1 MPILELLLVA
11 LAPAAFLLWFFYH
24 KDRYHP
30 EPLRLIGLT
39 FSLGAL
45 STIAA
50 IAVESIG
57 LRLIHP
63 KGVAYSF
70 LQIFI
75 VVALVEEL
83 CKFAAV
89 RAKAFNSPD
98 FDEPMD
104 GIVYGVSAALGFATV
119 ENLIYVLNYGLGTG
133 IVRAF
138 LAVPGHALFGAI
150 MGFYLGQSKYLKKP
164 SLVYAAILVPTIFH
178 GIYDSIAFLEPPGV
192 VKLILLGLFIFYVY
206 NRWVSR
212 EIRTAEDEEERGPT
226 DRR

>member
-1 MPILELLLVA
+1 MLVA
-11 LAPAAFLLWFFYH
+11 VAPTAFLLWFFYH
-24 KDRYHP
+24 KDRYHH

-39 FSLGAL
+39 FALGAV
-45 STIAA
+45 STAPAMGAEYIT
-50 IAVESIG
+50 
-57 LRLIHP
+57 LRLFHP
-63 KGVAYSF
+63 AGPASPF

-75 VVALVEEL
+75 GIALVEEL
-83 CKFAAV
+83 CKFAAI
-89 RAKAFNSPD
+89 RAKALNSPH

-150 MGFYLGQSKYLKKP
+150 MGFYIGQSKYLKKP
-164 SLVYAAILVPTIFH
+164 SLLYAAIIVPTVFH
-178 GIYDSIAFLEPPGV
+178 GIYDSIALLEPPGV
-192 VKLILLGLFIFYVY
+192 GKLILLGLFILYVY